1 MNLIDAYRYLA
12 ALEQHR
18 HFGRAALACHI
29 TQPALSN
36 ALRALEA
43 HLNVA
48 IVRRGRQYEGLTPEG
63 EQVLATAHRV
73 LREQEALQQALAGS
87 AEQPRGGLVI
97 GAVPTAVPIAAR
109 FAARL
114 VERHPGIV
122 PQVRSLASQEIETGL
137 DTLALDL
144 GLGYVDR
151 LERARAGA
159 LQAWPQYI
167 EHYHLLRRVAHGG
180 PTLHFGVPLR
190 WADAAAH
197 PLCMLSPEMH
207 NRAILERVFREL
219 GLTVQ
224 PVIETN
230 SVMAL
235 LAAVQASQLVAVLP
249 GALVST
255 VMGQGGLEALPLVDP
270 DLRTPIGFMSATAA
284 RPSHALAAA
293 LRLVADPAWLAE
305 AAAHSGPLRSPAPA
319 GFDQKDE

>member
-1 MNLIDAYRYLA
+1 MNLIEAYRYLA

-43 HLNVA
+43 HYDVA

-63 EQVLATAHRV
+63 EQVLATAHRI

-87 AEQPRGGLVI
+87 AADPRGGLVI

-137 DTLALDL
+137 DTLGIDL
-144 GLGYVDR
+144 GLGYTER
-151 LERARAGA
+151 LERTRGA
-159 LQAWPQYI
+159 LQAWPQYV

-207 NRAILERVFREL
+207 NRAILDRVFREL
-219 GLTVQ
+219 GREVT
-224 PVIETN
+224 PVVETN

-235 LAAVQASQLVAVLP
+235 LAAVQSSHQLVAVLP
-249 GALVST
+249 GALVAT
-255 VMGQGGLEALPLVDP
+255 VAGQGGLEALPLVDP
-270 DLRTPIGFMSATAA
+270 ELRTPIGFMSASAA

-293 LRLVADPAWLAE
+293 LRLAADPAWLAE
-305 AAAHSGPLRSPAPA
+305 AAAHSGPLRTAV
-319 GFDQKDE
+319 DTEVE